1 MYWYGNVSV
10 PLRGCG
16 FEILASGSL
25 ALRGSICR
33 FAARMCLPFFSV
45 RQYVL

>member
-1 MYWYGNVSV
+1 MIQWVSV

-16 FEILASGSL
+16 FKILALGSL
-25 ALRGSICR
+25 ALRGSIYR
-33 FAARMCLPFFSV
+33 FAARMCLPSFFV